1 MLHVLSDE
9 EVMLHVLSDEEVTL
23 YILSDE
29 EVTLHVLSDE
39 EVMLYILSDERE
51 PKPRLL
57 DPARPSLRS
66 EGQRKSFTDEQK
78 QRDFS
83 TTKLALQEM
92 LKGLLPLSMKEK
104 EKRLSGKGKHQVRVM
119 EQQLINLVGSLKTK
133 ALTSSM
139 SIISGY
145 GVK

>member
-1 MLHVLSDE
+1 MKGNLQ
-9 EVMLHVLSDEEVTL
+9 
-23 YILSDE
+23 
-29 EVTLHVLSDE
+29 
-39 EVMLYILSDERE
+39 
-51 PKPRLL
+51 PRLL
-57 DPARPSLRS
+57 KPARPSLRF

-78 QRDFS
+78 PKEFS

-92 LKGLLPLSMKEK
+92 LKGLLHKNYERKKNLT
-104 EKRLSGKGKHQVRVM
+104 GKGKHRVKVM